1 MPFWDTDYKKEAMK
15 TKAAKEAAE
24 QKAVEAKQK
33 AAEAKQR
40 AAEYR
45 QKVNAVIVTTGD
57 LKEDY
62 EIIGPVFFQVSNKGL
77 FSSTLSELI
86 NKYSAEI
93 EEMRNS
99 ALINKERIDWGV
111 WWGQRSVG
119 QNDFEKAFFVA
130 VQELKKRAV
139 VLGGDAIVSMRQD
152 IDLDTNGVQFFYLQ
166 IYGTVVK
173 RINK

>member
-1 MPFWDTDYKKEAMK
+1 MPFWDTDYKKEMMK
-15 TKAAKEAAE
+15 SKAAKEAAE
-24 QKAVEAKQK
+24 QR
-33 AAEAKQR
+33 AAEAKQK

-62 EIIGPVFFQVSNKGL
+62 EIIGPVFFQVSNKGI
-77 FSSTLSELI
+77 FSSTLSELV

-93 EEMRNS
+93 EEMKNN
-99 ALINKERIDWGV
+99 ALMSERRTDWGFL
-111 WWGQRSVG
+111 WGEYSVG

-130 VQELKKRAV
+130 TQELKKRALM
-139 VLGGDAIVSMRQD
+139 LGGDAVVSMRQD
-152 IDLDTNGVQFFYLQ
+152 IDLDTSGFQYFYLQ
-166 IYGTVVK
+166 MYGTVVK

>member
-1 MPFWDTDYKKEAMK
+1 MPFWDTDYKKEMMK
-15 TKAAKEAAE
+15 SKAAKEAAE
-24 QKAVEAKQK
+24 ER

-40 AAEYR
+40 AVEYR
-45 QKVNAVIVTTGD
+45 QKVNAIIVTTGD

-93 EEMRNS
+93 EEMKNH
-99 ALINKERIDWGV
+99 ALMSERRSDWGFL
-111 WWGQRSVG
+111 WGEYSVG

-130 VQELKKRAV
+130 TQELKKRAV
-139 VLGGDAIVSMRQD
+139 MLGGDAVVSMRQD
-152 IDLDTNGVQFFYLQ
+152 IDLDTSGFQYFYLQ
-166 IYGTVVK
+166 MYGTVVK
-173 RINK
+173 RING

>member
-24 QKAVEAKQK
+24 QKAAEAKQK
-33 AAEAKQR
+33 ALEAKQRAAEAKQK

-45 QKVNAVIVTTGD
+45 QKVNAIIVTTGD

-86 NKYSAEI
+86 NKYPA
-93 EEMRNS
+93 
-99 ALINKERIDWGV
+99 
-111 WWGQRSVG
+111 
-119 QNDFEKAFFVA
+119 
-130 VQELKKRAV
+130 
-139 VLGGDAIVSMRQD
+139 
-152 IDLDTNGVQFFYLQ
+152 
-166 IYGTVVK
+166 
-173 RINK
+173 